1 MGLEAQCAVR
11 HGGRTSMGK
20 VQLEEKEILFR
31 GGDFRLKVPLGDI
44 KRADVEGG
52 ALSIAW
58 KGGEARLELGAAAA
72 AKWADKIKNPRG
84 RLDKLGVKP
93 GMKVAVL
100 GLDDDA
106 FLAEMRARTDDVAT
120 ARPAKGTAMVV
131 VAMKAAAD
139 LQRLATLRNAIA
151 PDGMIWV
158 VWPKGVKT
166 FREDDVRAAGP
177 AAGLVDV
184 KVMSFSDTLSGL
196 KMVVPKALRGSR

>member
-11 HGGRTSMGK
+11 YGGRTSTGK
-20 VQLEEKEILFR
+20 AQLEEKEILFR
-31 GGDFRLKVPLGDI
+31 GEFRLAVPLADI
-44 KRADVEGG
+44 RTADVKGD
-52 ALSIAW
+52 ALTIAW
-58 KGGEARLELGAAAA
+58 KGGEARLDLGAAAA
-72 AKWADKIKNPRG
+72 ARWADKIKNPRG

-93 GMKVAVL
+93 GMRVAVL
-100 GLDDDA
+100 GLDDEA
-106 FLAEMRARTDDVAT
+106 FLAELRARTDEVAT
-120 ARPAKGTAMVV
+120 ARPAKGTAIVV

-139 LQRLATLRNAIA
+139 LKRLAVLRKAIE

-158 VWPKGVKT
+158 VWPKGVKA

-196 KMVVPKALRGSR
+196 KMVVPKALRAAR